1 MSKQIVAAETDRAGS
16 RPRWLLVQRW
26 SDLLFAHW
34 PVDPA
39 DLARSLPAGV
49 EPDLYEGRAW
59 LAIVAFR
66 MVGTR
71 PAAAPRRPTLAPIP
85 ELNVR
90 TYVRVGGVPGVWFLS
105 LDASSPIFVTA
116 GRALFGLPYRLAR
129 MTTLVEGDRV
139 HYLSSRT
146 GSAFAASYEPCGPS
160 RPARPG
166 ALEHFLVE
174 RYRLFS
180 KWRGR
185 LITAVV
191 AHERWPL
198 QPASA
203 RIDVNRMA
211 PSGLGFEGD
220 PLLHFCA
227 SVDARISVPQ
237 LLSPPRTDKLAPWAT
252 ASSSVGSRAFG
263 SASTGAGWSYLR

>member
-1 MSKQIVAAETDRAGS
+1 MVQTEADPATRRA
-16 RPRWLLVQRW
+16 PWLLSQRW

-39 DLARSLPAGV
+39 RLSSCLPAGV
-49 EPDLYEGRAW
+49 EPDVYEGRAW
-59 LAIVAFR
+59 VAIVAFR

-71 PAAAPRRPTLAPIP
+71 PSFAPKWRALRSIP

-105 LDASSPIFVTA
+105 LDASSPFFVTA
-116 GRALFGLPYRLAR
+116 GRALYGLPYRLAKMATVTDGER
-129 MTTLVEGDRV
+129 C
-139 HYLSSRT
+139 HYLSSR
-146 GSAFAASYEPCGPS
+146 SDACFAASYEPCGPS
-160 RPARPG
+160 RHAEPG
-166 ALEHFLVE
+166 SLEHFLVE

-180 KWRGR
+180 QLRGR

-191 AHERWPL
+191 THETWPL

-203 RIDVNRMA
+203 RIDVNRMGPPGLA
-211 PSGLGFEGD
+211 FSGQ
-220 PLLHFCA
+220 PLLHYSA

-237 LLSPPRTDKLAPWAT
+237 RVSALESHEWWPRPACANP
-252 ASSSVGSRAFG
+252 SSERRSKRNVPLRA
-263 SASTGAGWSYLR
+263 